1 MFEKWLLQNV
11 PWCFYSF
18 STFWQTQ
25 TFRHLLIFCTQ
36 FLVWWWLFVF
46 EDVTSQLM
54 YNPTC
59 IYKKVIAHLMKGK
72 FSHKVIVFY
81 DNCMWTLLFV
91 HWDPWASVK
100 LSTEYRL
107 RDVDDAT
114 LDSGWDFARHLT
126 VTKWTI
132 QQKIARNAD
141 CIFGNIL
148 AKKSIMQQK
157 ISWWICIGDNYSRIL
172 NLILIPKQCECL
184 RNMTQKFDA
193 PKKLT

>member
-1 MFEKWLLQNV
+1 MYHDV
-11 PWCFYSF
+11 SSSF

-25 TFRHLLIFCTQ
+25 TFRHLLFFCTQ

-91 HWDPWASVK
+91 HWDPCASVK

-141 CIFGNIL
+141 CIFENIL
-148 AKKSIMQQK
+148 AKKVLCNRK
-157 ISWWICIGDNYSRIL
+157 
-172 NLILIPKQCECL
+172 
-184 RNMTQKFDA
+184 
-193 PKKLT
+193 